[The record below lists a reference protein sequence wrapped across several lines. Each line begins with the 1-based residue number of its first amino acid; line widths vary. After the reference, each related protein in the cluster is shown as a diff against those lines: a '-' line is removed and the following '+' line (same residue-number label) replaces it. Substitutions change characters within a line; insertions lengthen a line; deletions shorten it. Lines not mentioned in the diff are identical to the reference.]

1 MENSILKSSA
11 RNKHTHSSCEE
22 ADGLKDEVEIVYL
35 LFSKVKDKIKLFIW

>member
-1 MENSILKSSA
+1 MK
-11 RNKHTHSSCEE
+11 K